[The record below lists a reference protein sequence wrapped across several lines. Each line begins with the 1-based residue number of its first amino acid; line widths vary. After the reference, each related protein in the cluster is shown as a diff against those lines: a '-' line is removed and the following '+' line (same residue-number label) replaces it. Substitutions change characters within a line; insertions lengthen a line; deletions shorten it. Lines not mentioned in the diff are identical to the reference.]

1 MHQICSLNWLN
12 FSTILGGGG
21 WGTELWIKN
30 TQLNLIKQ
38 VLNLGAGDQWSDVLS
53 PEALTYIVQSYT
65 NKFVDTDNVRSRQD
79 V

>member
-1 MHQICSLNWLN
+1 MINMHQICSLNWLN
-12 FSTILGGGG
+12 FSTILGGAGG

-53 PEALTYIVQSYT
+53 SDLHCTKLHKQVC
-65 NKFVDTDNVRSRQD
+65 
-79 V
+79 

>member
-1 MHQICSLNWLN
+1 MIKHASNLQSQLVKLFNNIG
-12 FSTILGGGG
+12 GGGG

-53 PEALTYIVQSYT
+53 PDLHCTKLHKEVC
-65 NKFVDTDNVRSRQD
+65 
-79 V
+79 

>member
-1 MHQICSLNWLN
+1 MINMHQICSLNWLN

-53 PEALTYIVQSYT
+53 SDLHCTKIHKQVC
-65 NKFVDTDNVRSRQD
+65 
-79 V
+79 

>member
-1 MHQICSLNWLN
+1 MINMHQICSLNWLN
-12 FSTILGGGG
+12 FSTILGGG

-53 PEALTYIVQSYT
+53 PDLHCTKLHKEVC
-65 NKFVDTDNVRSRQD
+65 
-79 V
+79 